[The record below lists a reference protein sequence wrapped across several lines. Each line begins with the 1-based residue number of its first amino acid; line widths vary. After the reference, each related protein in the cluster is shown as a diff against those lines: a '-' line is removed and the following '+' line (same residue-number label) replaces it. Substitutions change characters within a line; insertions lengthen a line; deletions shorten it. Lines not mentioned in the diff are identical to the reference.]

1 METDNRYTKNT
12 VQREIGQMDTEGARE
27 REKARGRENKLVGK
41 SMFKNNWI
49 LHISVDFAGHF
60 QIDRFTL
67 TTINKNLFAQGL

>member
-41 SMFKNNWI
+41 SMFKNN
-49 LHISVDFAGHF
+49 
-60 QIDRFTL
+60 
-67 TTINKNLFAQGL
+67 